1 MMSRFLNWAYL
12 GIIAVILWGCGG
24 SKELG
29 EQPLVESYTKGA
41 TELGIQYR
49 IFHTSKDSSTVY
61 MKLETDRLLYSKMRD
76 GTWKAS
82 CTIHFSPHPVH
93 EESHSVDSKIV
104 RVEDISEDGN
114 GKILL
119 ASTTIPLKGGFDYE
133 MTITITDENRKK
145 SQTNRFFCS
154 KKDSHS
160 RLNFLGQEQGAKAPL
175 FKDRIV
181 AGANYQIQSGQDLDS
196 IFVRYYNRDFP
207 LPPPP
212 FVDYTHQPFD
222 YQADSAFVLKGD
234 STGMFSFTA
243 APSGFYHFQSDTTN
257 GSTLGYTLFVSS
269 AEFPYVT
276 KIENMVDPFRY
287 LVGRKD
293 YQTVDESISSRTAL
307 EEFWIQ
313 WSGSKESAR
322 KAIKNYYSRVEEA
335 NRLFS
340 SYVEGWKSDRGI
352 IFCVYGKP
360 NKVYYKKDVETWIY
374 GEEGNPLSVTFT
386 FVQVI
391 NPFTSND
398 YRMVRSEVFKP
409 SWYHSLKACREG
421 KIQ

>member
-1 MMSRFLNWAYL
+1 MSKNLNWAYFISILVLL
-12 GIIAVILWGCGG
+12 GGCGG
-24 SKELG
+24 TKDLG
-29 EQPLVESYTKGA
+29 EQSLVESFTKGA

-49 IFHTSKDSSTVY
+49 VFHINKDSSAVY

-82 CTIHFSPHPVH
+82 CTIHFSPHALH
-93 EESHSVDSKIV
+93 EESHSVESKIV
-104 RVEDISEDGN
+104 RVEDVSEDGT
-114 GKILL
+114 GKVLL
-119 ASTTIPLKGGFDYE
+119 ASTVIPLTGGFDYE
-133 MTITITDENRKK
+133 MTVTITDENRKK

-154 KKDSHS
+154 KKDPNS
-160 RLNFLGQEQGAKAPL
+160 RLNFLGTEKGAKAPL
-175 FKDRIV
+175 FQDRIV
-181 AGANYQIQSGQDLDS
+181 AGKSYEIESGQDLNS
-196 IFVRYYNRDFP
+196 IFVRYYNREFP

-212 FVDYTHQPFD
+212 FVDYTPDPFN
-222 YQADSAFVLKGD
+222 YQADSSFVLSND
-234 STGMFSFTA
+234 SLGKFNFTA
-243 APSGFYHFQSDTTN
+243 DSSGFYHFQSDTTDN
-257 GSTLGYTLFVSS
+257 STKGYTLFVSS
-269 AEFPYVT
+269 VEFPYVT
-276 KIENMVDPFRY
+276 RIENMIDPFRY

-293 YQTVDESISSRTAL
+293 YETVDESINSRAAL

-313 WSGSKESAR
+313 WSGSKEIAR

-340 SYVEGWKSDRGI
+340 CHVEGWKSDRGI